1 MERGDWHRS
10 DEESDDDEPDM
21 MDPEIAASSDE
32 ENDEDVE
39 DSGYGSEESE
49 AESVVNPGHQEEEED
64 DEMWR
69 ELDEAVAMMEN
80 EVADEESS
88 ERNSPDVYAP
98 WDQEEIPEPP
108 AQAWEPARPP
118 TPFRMV
124 DYMSEASESE
134 EEAVAGVGEA
144 EGVASQTPENVENV
158 SLRDVS
164 QNLKAKAIST
174 NNSERGAEVWSTNQA
189 QDTGRDNDPQRLQEQ
204 KEGKKGRRGIAK

>member
-1 MERGDWHRS
+1 MNAFNVDFGQDEGVVRGGAAPRANMERGDWHWS

-21 MDPEIAASSDE
+21 MDPVIAASSDE

-49 AESVVNPGHQEEEED
+49 AESAMNQGHQEEEED

-69 ELDEAVAMMEN
+69 ELGEAIAMMEN
-80 EVADEESS
+80 EVEDEASS
-88 ERNSPDVYAP
+88 GRSSPDEYAP

-124 DYMSEASESE
+124 NYMSEASESE

-144 EGVASQTPENVENV
+144 EGVASQTPGNIKNVV
-158 SLRDVS
+158 PGD
-164 QNLKAKAIST
+164 A
-174 NNSERGAEVWSTNQA
+174 
-189 QDTGRDNDPQRLQEQ
+189 
-204 KEGKKGRRGIAK
+204 

>member
-1 MERGDWHRS
+1 
-10 DEESDDDEPDM
+10 

-124 DYMSEASESE
+124 DYISEASESE

-158 SLRDVS
+158 VPGDACW
-164 QNLKAKAIST
+164 QH
-174 NNSERGAEVWSTNQA
+174 
-189 QDTGRDNDPQRLQEQ
+189 
-204 KEGKKGRRGIAK
+204 

>member
-1 MERGDWHRS
+1 MNAFNANFGQDEGVARRGAAPRANMERGDWHRS

-21 MDPEIAASSDE
+21 MDPVIAASSDE

-49 AESVVNPGHQEEEED
+49 AESAMNPGHQEEEED

-80 EVADEESS
+80 EVADEASS
-88 ERNSPDVYAP
+88 GRSSPDEYAP

-144 EGVASQTPENVENV
+144 EGVASQTPGNVENV
-158 SLRDVS
+158 VPGD
-164 QNLKAKAIST
+164 A
-174 NNSERGAEVWSTNQA
+174 
-189 QDTGRDNDPQRLQEQ
+189 
-204 KEGKKGRRGIAK
+204 